1 MRNEP
6 VTGERGMLETISH
19 VGSVLAI
26 ILRREF
32 RREGIEFFT
41 PPEYSQQLAY
51 MKRPAGYVIRPH
63 LHKEVQREVM
73 QTREVLLIKSGR
85 VRVDFY
91 DNDRH
96 YLRSSVL
103 ETGDVVLL
111 AEGGHGFEM
120 LEQSEMIEIKQGPYT
135 GDSDKTTFDP

>member
-1 MRNEP
+1 MRDEP
-6 VTGERGMLETISH
+6 LKGERGMIETISH
-19 VGSVLAI
+19 AGSVLAI

-41 PPEYSQQLAY
+41 PPEYSQQLGY
-51 MKRPAGYVIRPH
+51 MRRPSGYVIRPH
-63 LHKEVQREVM
+63 MHNKVQREVM
-73 QTREVLLIKSGR
+73 KTKEVLLIKSGK

-91 DNDRH
+91 DNDQRFV
-96 YLRSSVL
+96 RSSVL

>member
-1 MRNEP
+1 MI
-6 VTGERGMLETISH
+6 ETIYH
-19 VGSVLAI
+19 GDTVLAI

-32 RREGIEFFT
+32 RRDGIEFFT
-41 PPEYSQQLAY
+41 PPAYSQQLGY
-51 MKRPAGYVIRPH
+51 MNRPAGYVIRPH
-63 LHKEVQREVM
+63 LHNEVQREVM
-73 QTREVLLIKSGR
+73 HTREVLLIKSGR

-91 DNDRH
+91 GDDRRF
-96 YLRSSVL
+96 LKSSVL

-120 LEQSEMIEIKQGPYT
+120 LEASEMIEIKQGPYT

>member
-1 MRNEP
+1 MRGEMQEK
-6 VTGERGMLETISH
+6 ERGMIETISH
-19 VGSVLAI
+19 AGSVLAI

-32 RREGIEFFT
+32 RRDGIEFFT
-41 PPEYSQQLAY
+41 PPEFSQQLAY
-51 MKRPAGYVIRPH
+51 MRRPAGYVIRPH

-96 YLRSSVL
+96 YLRNSVL
-103 ETGDVVLL
+103 ESGDVVLL

-120 LEQSEMIEIKQGPYT
+120 LEQSEIIEIKQGPYA